1 MPKRYSPEIR
11 RTALE
16 FVNQGQTQI
25 EVAQALGVNPKTLS
39 HWVTTAQARMPEQQ
53 RNELEELKRL
63 RLQVRQQQAEI
74 DFLKKTESFSEV
86 AACKT
91 HRGGKDAAGRY
102 ACSSRRSVCRFRRH
116 SERRSELGTN
126 FQYALATDREGAQHL

>member
-16 FVNQGQTQI
+16 LVNQGQTQI

-74 DFLKKTESFSEV
+74 DFLKKTHQCSKGCRPAEDQYQRLLSV
-86 AACKT
+86 AK
-91 HRGGKDAAGRY
+91 G
-102 ACSSRRSVCRFRRH
+102 
-116 SERRSELGTN
+116 
-126 FQYALATDREGAQHL
+126 

>member
-53 RNELEELKRL
+53 RNELE
-63 RLQVRQQQAEI
+63 
-74 DFLKKTESFSEV
+74 DSND
-86 AACKT
+86 C
-91 HRGGKDAAGRY
+91 
-102 ACSSRRSVCRFRRH
+102 VCRFASNRPK
-116 SERRSELGTN
+116 STS
-126 FQYALATDREGAQHL
+126 

>member
-16 FVNQGQTQI
+16 LVNQGQTQI

-74 DFLKKTESFSEV
+74 DFLKQQTHR
-86 AACKT
+86 AQKT
-91 HRGGKDAAGRY
+91 HQ
-102 ACSSRRSVCRFRRH
+102 CSKGCRPAEDQYQRLLSVAK
-116 SERRSELGTN
+116 G
-126 FQYALATDREGAQHL
+126 

>member
-16 FVNQGQTQI
+16 LVNQGQTQI
-25 EVAQALGVNPKTLS
+25 EVTQALGVNPKTLS

-74 DFLKKTESFSEV
+74 NFLKINMTPGNITLYDESG
-86 AACKT
+86 APA
-91 HRGGKDAAGRY
+91 
-102 ACSSRRSVCRFRRH
+102 H
-116 SERRSELGTN
+116 S
-126 FQYALATDREGAQHL
+126 